1 MIPTPRRQAIRLGG
15 HSRVRERWQ
24 MNNPSDEMYDEI
36 SGAYAFFNDRLFAGQ
51 LPGCLFTLQ
60 RKSHTFGYYS
70 PSRFLRR
77 NGNGKSDELAL
88 NPAYFA
94 HRRIEQTL
102 STLVHE
108 QVHQWQAYFG
118 KPSRSGYHNAEWANK
133 MEAVGLMPSNTG
145 EPGGARHGQQMT
157 HYIIEGGPFDV
168 ACKELLASGGMLSW
182 IDIVAKRVPM
192 SPALLYGPGGEP
204 SEPEP
209 VDPTIDIEALTSA
222 GLLQP
227 ATPKDDPKNKR
238 KYLCPNCKL
247 QVWGKPGLSGL
258 IGCMACELAM
268 IDAKEFVEVEAEPE
282 PEAE

>member
-1 MIPTPRRQAIRLGG
+1 
-15 HSRVRERWQ
+15 
-24 MNNPSDEMYDEI
+24 MNNPSEEMYDEI
-36 SGAYAFFNDRLFAGQ
+36 SAAYAFFNDRLFGGQ

-60 RKSHTFGYYS
+60 RKSNTFGYYS

-94 HRRIEQTL
+94 HRRVEQTL

-133 MEAVGLMPSNTG
+133 MESVGLMPSNTG
-145 EPGGARHGQQMT
+145 EPGGNRHGQQMT

-168 ACKELLASGGMLSW
+168 LCKELLENGGMLSW

-192 SPALLYGPGGEP
+192 SLVMYGVDGEP
-204 SEPEP
+204 SEPSP
-209 VDPTIDIEALTSA
+209 VDPTIDIQGLTSA

-227 ATPKDDPKNKR
+227 EPPKDDPKLKR
-238 KYLCPNCKL
+238 KYLCPGCKL
-247 QVWGKPGLSGL
+247 AVWGKPGLSGKL
-258 IGCMACELAM
+258 ACVACEVAF
-268 IDAKEFVEVEAEPE
+268 IDSKEYVEVEPGADN
-282 PEAE
+282 EADQQP